1 MKKRSQPAAKPGETP
16 TCAKCGAC
24 STVCPVY
31 RVTGRE
37 YHTGR
42 GKLHLLEKLD
52 PAAASAAYA
61 EILSRCLLCGACS
74 AVCSRKIPVAAQLAA
89 ARAELNRRAGEQAL
103 KRHLVGDLLARPRLL
118 ELLAPLARRFNPA
131 PIPADS
137 GLNLRLGLPPQ
148 LPAEAEKPPKPAT
161 APPTTTP
168 YLFAGCYGT
177 YLAPA
182 IGHAVQSL
190 LGKAGVEAPQRAAG
204 WGCCGL
210 AAYGAGRLDQ
220 ARGLARRNIAAH
232 PGPASIVVSC
242 ASCAAHL
249 SHYPQL
255 LADDEQW
262 RPRAEEFAGRIKE
275 FSLFLQ
281 ETTSDQPL
289 PPTPGPGPEPGP
301 RLKILYHD
309 PCHLR
314 FMLPITK
321 PPRKLLSAL
330 PQTELVEL
338 PRGPRCCG
346 HGGLFNL
353 AHPTDAA
360 AILAELA
367 AECRQSG
374 AEIVT
379 STCTGCLLH
388 WQKAATQQL
397 IPARVLHLA
406 ILLDRLTSSAGS

>member
-1 MKKRSQPAAKPGETP
+1 MKKRPQSAANPGETP
-16 TCAKCGAC
+16 ACAKCGAC
-24 STVCPVY
+24 SAVCPVY

-52 PAAASAAYA
+52 PATASAAYA

-89 ARAELNRRAGEQAL
+89 ARAELNRSAGERAL
-103 KRHLVGDLLARPRLL
+103 MRHLVGDLLARPRLL
-118 ELLAPLARRFNPA
+118 EILAPLARRFNSA

-148 LPAEAEKPPKPAT
+148 PPARPEKPGEPAM
-161 APPTTTP
+161 ASSTTTP

-177 YLAPA
+177 YLDPA
-182 IGHAVQSL
+182 IGQAVQSL
-190 LGKAGVEAPQRAAG
+190 LGKVGLEPPQRATG

-210 AAYGAGRLDQ
+210 AAHSAGRLNE
-220 ARGLARRNIAAH
+220 ARRLARRNIAAH
-232 PGPASIVVSC
+232 PGPAPIVVSC

-262 RPRAEEFAGRIKE
+262 RPKAEEFAGRIKE

-281 ETTSDQPL
+281 ENSADRPL
-289 PPTPGPGPEPGP
+289 SPASGQGPEAGP

-321 PPRKLLSAL
+321 PPRELLAAL
-330 PQTELVEL
+330 PQIELVEL
-338 PRGPRCCG
+338 PQGPRCCG

-353 AHPTDAA
+353 AHPADAE

-367 AECRQSG
+367 AECRQSE

-379 STCTGCLLH
+379 NTCSGCLLH
-388 WQKAATQQL
+388 WQKAAARQL
-397 IPARVLHLA
+397 VPARVLHLA
-406 ILLDRLTSSAGS
+406 ILLDRLTSSRRS